1 MVQHMV
7 HAIKSPRLPA
17 LYMLLFCSA
26 SAATAVVGSQRLA
39 SQARETLGALD
50 LTAEVPRDEQGY
62 YHGIPGMSGGGA
74 SGGWQPGPGDTVRYR
89 LPLGVEILHAT
100 PDKEGNFVFEVLLRN
115 IDSAPFLVPSF
126 RNMTAVEKP
135 ENRSRRIFFFKVVPL
150 VDRANESET
159 LGSATTGGSTSI
171 PGSFIPLH
179 PGESLRVMLPASS
192 NLIRRSFAKES
203 EKLQVKVTCQE
214 WKLDDTRFFLSGI
227 SAELTSVNAI
237 RFALHGEQI
246 VPQP

>member
-26 SAATAVVGSQRLA
+26 SAATVIVGSQRLA
-39 SQARETLGALD
+39 SQARETVGALD

-100 PDKEGNFVFEVLLRN
+100 PSKDGNFVLEVQLRN
-115 IDSAPFLVPSF
+115 TGSETFDVPKS
-126 RNMTAVEKP
+126 RNITAIEKP
-135 ENRSRRIFFFKVVPL
+135 ENRSRRILFFKVL
-150 VDRANESET
+150 SFLNGSNQGET

-171 PGSFIPLH
+171 PGSFITLH
-179 PGESLRVMLPASS
+179 PRESLRLMLPASS
-192 NLIRRSFAKES
+192 NLITRSLMKES
-203 EKLQVKVTCQE
+203 EKLAVTVTCQE
-214 WKLDDTRFFLSGI
+214 WKLDDHRFFLSGI
-227 SAELTSVNAI
+227 SGELASANRI
-237 RFALHGEQI
+237 QFALHGDQI
-246 VPQP
+246 APQP